1 MSPRRPSGT
10 LPRMTPSDQLTDAE
24 ALYLARI
31 REDCELL
38 LGPGVEV
45 LDVRREPA
53 DEGVR
58 VVLRY
63 QLGMQ
68 QRESAAA
75 GETMLAAHAALRDR
89 IVVDRLRFGY
99 ADLVE
104 QR

>member
-1 MSPRRPSGT
+1 MNLRGGN
-10 LPRMTPSDQLTDAE
+10 LPRVTPTEPLTDAE
-24 ALYLARI
+24 AQYLTRI

-38 LGPGVEV
+38 LGSSTEV

-53 DEGVR
+53 VEGVR

-63 QLGMQ
+63 LLGTRE
-68 QRESAAA
+68 RESAAS
-75 GETMLAAHAALRDR
+75 GETMVAAHAALRDR
-89 IVVDRLRFGY
+89 IVIDRLRFGY